1 MSGMP
6 VVRATYFSSA
16 SPGDVRSLGP
26 NNELVFNL
34 TAPLTSTLT
43 TTATAAL
50 DGTVVECNGE
60 SLMLSVAM
68 ISRFW
73 IIQCSLITVTHL
85 PRPPTSPQQ
94 S

>member
-1 MSGMP
+1 MCSIAGGALVWEVRVPGMP
-6 VVRATYFSSA
+6 VVQTTYFSSA
-16 SPGDVRSLGP
+16 SPGDVRQLGP

-60 SLMLSVAM
+60 SLTLSVAM

-73 IIQCSLITVTHL
+73 IIYNVV
-85 PRPPTSPQQ
+85 
-94 S
+94 

>member
-1 MSGMP
+1 MWEVRVSGMP

-50 DGTVVECNGE
+50 DGTVVECNVE

-73 IIQCSLITVTHL
+73 IIQCSLIG
-85 PRPPTSPQQ
+85 
-94 S
+94 